1 MSLHFA
7 WYTHRNT
14 NGPAVNIYEI
24 TLFMHDNL
32 DNGIRNEKN
41 SESIQVLNNLLKN
54 NNWAHNDF

>member
-7 WYTHRNT
+7 WYKHRNT
-14 NGPAVNIYEI
+14 NGPAVTISEI

-32 DNGIRNEKN
+32 DNGICNDKD
-41 SESIQVLNNLLKN
+41 SESIQVLNNLLRN